1 MQNIYL
7 LTKNSSKLEA
17 AQKAFTGYPF
27 EIIGYDHEFEVQG
40 MSCQEI
46 AQEAARR
53 IATQANIITIREDHA
68 LYIDGIFG
76 GTFPGPY
83 TAYFDRRCGITD
95 WIETIF
101 QNTEDISSKF
111 RS

>member
-27 EIIGYDHEFEVQG
+27 EIMRYDHEFEVQG

-53 IATQANIITIREDHA
+53 IATQANIIAIREDHA

-83 TAYFDRRCGITD
+83 TAYFDRRCGIAD